1 MNKLNIFCVT
11 NIPHEYLNNLNLN
24 LAGVGKKNFPKNY
37 ITCKRGKNI
46 QKKEKNYSE
55 LTFHYWFWKN
65 YLRKFKSS
73 EWIGFCQK
81 RRFWIK
87 KNIQINYLKALKKN
101 ILNYPQKK

>member
-11 NIPHEYLNNLNLN
+11 NEDFKYLNQLDLNLV
-24 LAGVGKKNFPKNY
+24 GVGKNKFPKNY
-37 ITCKRGKNI
+37 ITCKKGNNI
-46 QKKEKNYSE
+46 QKKEKHYSE

-65 YLRKFKSS
+65 MLTKFNSR

-87 KNIQINYLKALKKN
+87 KKKKYQTSR
-101 ILNYPQKK
+101 I